1 MVENELNSE
10 KSILTESSETSENDD
25 KLKNSKRQS
34 TKNDFK
40 VKECSVIS
48 YNKHSKTLDI
58 MFDNYGIRLKNIETF
73 TENTINI
80 KYKGELGR
88 PDFEIKL

>member
-1 MVENELNSE
+1 MIENELKTDKN
-10 KSILTESSETSENDD
+10 IFTESSET
-25 KLKNSKRQS
+25 
-34 TKNDFK
+34 
-40 VKECSVIS
+40 ECRVIS

-58 MFDNYGIRLKNIETF
+58 MFGNYGIRLKNIETF
-73 TENTINI
+73 TGNTVNI

>member
-1 MVENELNSE
+1 
-10 KSILTESSETSENDD
+10 
-25 KLKNSKRQS
+25 
-34 TKNDFK
+34 
-40 VKECSVIS
+40 
-48 YNKHSKTLDI
+48 

>member
-1 MVENELNSE
+1 MVENELKSE

-58 MFDNYGIRLKNIETF
+58 MFDNYGIRLKNIESF
-73 TENTINI
+73 AGKVANL
-80 KYKGELGR
+80 KYKGELGK
-88 PDFEIKL
+88 PDFECKL

>member
-1 MVENELNSE
+1 MVENELKSE

-34 TKNDFK
+34 PKNEFK
-40 VKECSVIS
+40 EKECYVIS
-48 YNKHSKTLDI
+48 YNKIFKTLDI
-58 MFDNYGIRLKNIETF
+58 MFDNYGIRLKNIESF
-73 TENTINI
+73 AGNTVNI
-80 KYKGELGR
+80 KYKGELGK

>member
-1 MVENELNSE
+1 MIENELKPDKN
-10 KSILTESSETSENDD
+10 IFTESSETSENEDIT
-25 KLKNSKRQS
+25 KKSKRQS
-34 TKNDFK
+34 LKNEFK
-40 VKECSVIS
+40 EKECRVIS

-80 KYKGELGR
+80 KYKGDLGR